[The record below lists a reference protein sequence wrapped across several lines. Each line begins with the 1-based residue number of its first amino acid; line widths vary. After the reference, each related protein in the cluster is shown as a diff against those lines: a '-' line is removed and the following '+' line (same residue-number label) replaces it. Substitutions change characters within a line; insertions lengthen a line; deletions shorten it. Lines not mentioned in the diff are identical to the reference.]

1 MRPAVGVMMSSQD
14 PAVLNCRRR
23 AGLVKA
29 AGPSRP
35 LARSG
40 GGVYPAQMANNE
52 VLSARF
58 AQGRSEAQALVLAQD
73 RAGEPR
79 LYEARPS
86 DWTEEQIPRFR
97 DG

>member
-1 MRPAVGVMMSSQD
+1 M
-14 PAVLNCRRR
+14 NCRRR
-23 AGLVKA
+23 EGLVKA

-40 GGVYPAQMANNE
+40 DGGYPPQMANTE

-79 LYEARPS
+79 VYEARPS
-86 DWTEEQIPRFR
+86 DWTEEQLRAYIPRFR